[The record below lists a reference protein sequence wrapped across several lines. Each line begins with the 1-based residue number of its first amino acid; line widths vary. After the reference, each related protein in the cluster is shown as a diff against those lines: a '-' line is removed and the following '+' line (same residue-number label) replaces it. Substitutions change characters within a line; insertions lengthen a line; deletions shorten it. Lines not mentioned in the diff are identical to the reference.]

1 LGWLA
6 FIGNERR
13 TSEEPRV
20 SAVIYA
26 AIVVMWAV
34 VLVPMWLRRHDDKTE
49 SRSVDRFSTA
59 MRTLSRR
66 TTSGPGRRYVVMPRR
81 SEGGVSVHVSGAA
94 VAPAAPTR
102 PKVRTARL
110 RPALKLKPRRAT
122 SLVARRRRLFL
133 GLAIVT
139 FFTFVL
145 AVAGVLSWLLQIVLD
160 VFLVA
165 FCLHLRAQA
174 RRASAVARQRRR
186 ATVAAPARQAPA
198 TRQRPRP
205 AMTPAAAAYAAQQHA
220 SYAQVSEEPL
230 EATGTDD
237 DTWEPVPVP
246 RPTYTLKPPAPVEV
260 PIDLIDPLR
269 DTDPHNTMAVASYD
283 DLAAP
288 GAEVIATAGE
298 EIETDLDEILQRRWA

>member
-1 LGWLA
+1 
-6 FIGNERR
+6 
-13 TSEEPRV
+13 V

-81 SEGGVSVHVSGAA
+81 GEGGVSVHVSGAA
-94 VAPAAPTR
+94 VAPAEPTATKPRVARAR
-102 PKVRTARL
+102 PSV
-110 RPALKLKPRRAT
+110 KLKPRRAT

-133 GLAIVT
+133 GLAVVT

-145 AVAGVLSWLLQIVLD
+145 AVAGVFSWLLQIVLD
-160 VFLVA
+160 VFLAA
-165 FCLHLRAQA
+165 FCIHLRAQA
-174 RRASAVARQRRR
+174 RRAAAVARQRRR
-186 ATVAAPARQAPA
+186 ASVATPARQAPA
-198 TRQRPRP
+198 GRQRPGP
-205 AMTPAAAAYAAQQHA
+205 AMAHAAAAFAAPQRE
-220 SYAQVSEEPL
+220 SYAPVAEEPL

-269 DTDPHNTMAVASYD
+269 DTDPYNTMTAAASYD

-288 GAEVIATAGE
+288 GAEVIAAAGE
-298 EIETDLDEILQRRWA
+298 ELETDLDDILQRRWA